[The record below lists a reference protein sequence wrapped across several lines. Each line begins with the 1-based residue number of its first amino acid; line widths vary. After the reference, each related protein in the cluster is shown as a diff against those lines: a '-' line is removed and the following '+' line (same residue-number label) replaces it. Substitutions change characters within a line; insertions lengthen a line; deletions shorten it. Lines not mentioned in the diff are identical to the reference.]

1 MQTLHVVLFLLL
13 VTSTRLLMAS
23 PLFYPEDGGF
33 GPEPSIPWLPEDD
46 QHFDEIP
53 E

>member
-1 MQTLHVVLFLLL
+1 MTTTRTRMLLG
-13 VTSTRLLMAS
+13 VAGT
-23 PLFYPEDGGF
+23 PLFYPEDGGLA
-33 GPEPSIPWLPEDD
+33 PEPDIPWLPEDD